1 MKNFRK
7 ITVITFSILILN
19 IANSFSQNYNTFN
32 VKIHKQSSIDIEGT
46 SNVNSFVFQ
55 QQGPFIQ
62 NPIQV
67 SFADNP
73 KKELV
78 KPVSIPIEVKNFD
91 CDNKLMKSDFFN
103 TLNIEKYPIL
113 TITVTNV
120 ELPSN
125 FNLTANSTSV
135 GNVRVLI
142 NLAGSKSEYKI
153 PFFTTSKGDKIIIF
167 GEKNV
172 NFTDFNLTPPS
183 KLFGA
188 IKVHNNL
195 LIKVNLVVSYT
206 NVESDMVE
214 K

>member
-7 ITVITFSILILN
+7 ITSVTLSILLLN

-46 SNVNSFVFQ
+46 SNVNSFVFH
-55 QQGPFIQ
+55 QQGPFVQ
-62 NPIQV
+62 YPIQV
-67 SFADNP
+67 SFAGNP

-91 CDNKLMKSDFFN
+91 CENKLMKSDFFN

-113 TITVTNV
+113 TITVTKV
-120 ELPSN
+120 ELPPN
-125 FNLTANSTSV
+125 FNVNSNYTST
-135 GNVRVLI
+135 GSVRVSI
-142 NLAGSKSEYKI
+142 HLAGAISEYKI
-153 PFFTTSKGDKIIIF
+153 PFFTTTKGDKIIIF

-172 NFTDFNLTPPS
+172 NFSDFNLTPPS

-195 LIKVNLVVSYT
+195 LIKVNLVVSYSD
-206 NVESDMVE
+206 VEQE
-214 K
+214 NG